1 MLASVLTSKFCWYI
15 TQYSHSFIYLIPS
28 THISPMYISAVVG
41 RKHAMYLWIVL
52 VHADAYDVWCRPS
65 NNQWLDP
72 TTHIIVCT
80 LWCDPSSPS
89 QLCDSHYCL
98 HFVVCPSLCPNQ
110 LWHHIIVCTLWCAP
124 SSCPNQLWCDIIVCV
139 LWGAPSSC
147 PNQLWCDIII
157 HILWCAPSS
166 CHNQLCDVTL
176 LFASCGVP
184 LHRVTTSCDVTL
196 FASCGVPLHHVPTS
210 CDVTLLYT
218 SCGVPFHVTTSSVM
232 WHYYLHLVVCPFM
245 SHPALWCD
253 IIICIL
259 WSAPSSCQNQ
269 LCDVTLLFAS
279 CGVLLH
285 HVTTSS
291 VIWLY
296 YLCLV
301 VWPFIMSQPAL
312 WCHCALDHV
321 NKQRNWTVLLIFTWC
336 QRLSKSQIYTE

>member
-72 TTHIIVCT
+72 MTHIIVCT

-147 PNQLWCDIII
+147 PSQLWCDIII

-184 LHRVTTSCDVTL
+184 LHVT
-196 FASCGVPLHHVPTS
+196 P
-210 CDVTLLYT
+210 
-218 SCGVPFHVTTSSVM
+218 SSVM
-232 WHYYLHLVVCPFM
+232 WHYYLHIVECPFIV
-245 SHPALWCD
+245 SKPALWCD
-253 IIICIL
+253 IIICVL
-259 WSAPSSCQNQ
+259 WCAPSSCHNQ
-269 LCDVTLLFAS
+269 FCDMTLLFVS
-279 CGVLLH
+279 CGVTLH

-291 VIWLY
+291 VMSLCIGSCQQTAQLNSIVNFHMMSETIKITNLY
-296 YLCLV
+296 
-301 VWPFIMSQPAL
+301 WI
-312 WCHCALDHV
+312 
-321 NKQRNWTVLLIFTWC
+321 VLH
-336 QRLSKSQIYTE
+336 